1 MRKYHS
7 MNPLHLTIYSATG
20 QFKEKY
26 GEKYLIIDSAEK
38 YEEVWSWIKSKIKTH
53 KGGK

>member
-1 MRKYHS
+1 